1 MSTEEWAKARALTVT
16 GMWEGKIN
24 TNLEMWEWDELVE
37 AVAAALREVAGD
49 DLKNILADKEGQL
62 MDLYAQLDQARAEVE
77 RMYNLAG
84 EDSEG
89 KTQRDYHELESQ
101 LAQARDDA
109 QRYAQNVEHAH
120 NLIAD
125 LRQQLAVRERELAE
139 AREQMQRACDGGDVF
154 FLEQWLAAHP
164 ELPK

>member
-1 MSTEEWAKARALTVT
+1 MSTEQWAKARALTVT

-101 LAQARDDA
+101 LA
-109 QRYAQNVEHAH
+109 
-120 NLIAD
+120 
-125 LRQQLAVRERELAE
+125 VRERELAE